1 MYDVKRVIE
10 ICEEAYEKVEVVDM
24 GNYTKIKSFYT
35 KACFIDEPCEL
46 VCEYIISIMES
57 GIVVTRYK
65 DKKNIVFKTIEEFSY
80 WVDA

>member
-24 GNYTKIKSFYT
+24 GNYTKIKTFYT
-35 KACFIDEPCEL
+35 KVCFFDEPCEM

-65 DKKNIVFKTIEEFSY
+65 DKKNLVFKTIEEFSY